1 MGRPPIFPKMF
12 LATEKG
18 DPLNSISKQG
28 LLFFQPSP
36 PFPTR
41 DQGAADFCVPAQ
53 THIRPSKQTG
63 PAAILSDTRGEALLS
78 TFNPL
83 GSKGGIS
90 EPSFPP
96 LFLLLV
102 RTSRC

>member
-1 MGRPPIFPKMF
+1 MGRPPIFSKMF

-18 DPLNSISKQG
+18 DPLNSISKPA
-28 LLFFQPSP
+28 FFQASP

-78 TFNPL
+78 TLSSL
-83 GSKGGIS
+83 GSKRGN
-90 EPSFPP
+90 
-96 LFLLLV
+96 
-102 RTSRC
+102 